1 MKFVHELGLSQKDD
15 ERNKRMSMR
24 RKTTIS

>member
-15 ERNKRMSMR
+15 ERKKRMSMR